1 MPPSAANTLKRQQT
15 VLSVS
20 DEALKT
26 GDKNVGAGS
35 LHVDDDELAAAFD
48 FFDVEGRGK
57 LTVADL
63 KARLG
68 AFYKNLPSKEYKAL
82 ISEPNFTKET
92 LRALLA
98 NNELGNYD
106 PVKEAF
112 KVGYARLARNCA
124 RNSQPRVVPLAR
136 STTRRAPASSITR
149 PCAPSSRTSGTAR
162 SPTRTSPSSSRRRTP
177 TATEKSVSTTSAACS
192 R

>member
-112 KVGYARLARNCA
+112 KVGYAPLARNCA
-124 RNSQPRVVPLAR
+124 RNSQRVLPLAR

-149 PCAPSSRTSGTAR
+149 RCAPSSRTSGTAR

-177 TATEKSVSTTSAACS
+177 TETEKSASTTSAACS

>member
-112 KVGYARLARNCA
+112 KVGYAPLARNCA
-124 RNSQPRVVPLAR
+124 RNSQRVLPLAR
-136 STTRRAPASSITR
+136 STTRRAPASSTTR
-149 PCAPSSRTSGTAR
+149 PCAPSSRTSGTVR

-177 TATEKSVSTTSAACS
+177 TETEKSASTTSAACS